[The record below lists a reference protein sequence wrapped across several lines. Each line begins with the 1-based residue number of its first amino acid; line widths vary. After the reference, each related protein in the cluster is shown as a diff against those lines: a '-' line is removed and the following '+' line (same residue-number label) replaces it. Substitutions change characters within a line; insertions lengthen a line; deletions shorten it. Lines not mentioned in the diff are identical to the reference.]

1 MISDSLIESKRFKVD
16 NRKLALLPLVVG
28 VHVIVLMIFA
38 ISSIWHIT
46 YIEEPPIKVTLFTAP
61 PPPPAAKPKS
71 VQEEARPQPQANV
84 APTNVPEFRPDVSQA
99 SVGEV
104 EGAVEGGFD
113 WGWESGYGAGADGVP
128 GGIPEGVPVP
138 KPPEDEPVR
147 IGVTVQGELPV
158 AIYKVDP
165 EYPEIAKRARIE
177 GIVVLEAIINKDGT
191 VGNIK
196 VLRSLNPLLDQA
208 AVNAVKKWKYIPG
221 KVGGKP
227 VNSYLTV
234 TVRFKLV

>member
-1 MISDSLIESKRFKVD
+1 MLSESLIESRRYKID
-16 NRKLALLPLVVG
+16 SRKLAILPIVIGIHALVLLGFV
-28 VHVIVLMIFA
+28 
-38 ISSIWHIT
+38 ISSIWHIS

-113 WGWESGYGAGADGVP
+113 WGWESGYGSAVDGVP

-158 AIYKVDP
+158 AIHKVNP

-177 GIVVLEAIINKDGT
+177 GIVVLDAIINKDGT

-208 AVNAVKKWKYIPG
+208 AIQAVKKWKYIPG
-221 KVGGKP
+221 KVNGKP
-227 VNSYLTV
+227 VTSYLTV
-234 TVRFKLV
+234 TVRFILQ

>member
-1 MISDSLIESKRFKVD
+1 MISDSLIESRRYKVD
-16 NRKLALLPLVVG
+16 SRKLAILPFVIGLHVLV
-28 VHVIVLMIFA
+28 LAIFV

-84 APTNVPEFRPDVSQA
+84 APTNVPEYRPDVSQA

-113 WGWESGYGAGADGVP
+113 WGWESGYGSAADGVP

-138 KPPEDEPVR
+138 KPPEEEVVR

-158 AIYKVDP
+158 LVSKVEP
-165 EYPEIAKRARIE
+165 EYPEIAKKARIE

-196 VLRSLNPLLDQA
+196 VLRSLNPILDQA
-208 AVNAVKKWKYIPG
+208 AIKAVKQWKYIPG
-221 KVGGKP
+221 KVNGKP

-234 TVRFKLV
+234 TVRFILK